1 MFDRDKWQE
10 IFETIRKNKW
20 RTLATAFGVFWG
32 ILMLVLLMGAGQ
44 GLQNGVVSNM
54 ILDSTNSIWFFTDR
68 TSLPYKGLPPGR
80 EIDFQE
86 SDLEYIGNNVEGVE
100 YVAAENMLM
109 GNFNI
114 IHGQKSAPYQVFGTG
129 KDYFSIKI
137 YQDYL
142 AGRRLNF
149 SDNIE
154 ARKVCVIGD
163 RVANVLFAPGES
175 PVGKEIQIKGS
186 VFKVVGLFHD
196 EGWGGR
202 FSERIYIPFST
213 FQRTY
218 NPSRNVRLFAVTT
231 KPGYSGKAIEQ
242 RIMAVLKQRHLVNP
256 DDNQAFWAHNQEENY
271 RSVMGLFFGIKAFV
285 WLVGIGTLIAGIV
298 GVSNIMIIVV
308 RDRTREIG
316 IRKALGA
323 TPWSIV
329 SMIITEAIL
338 ITGLAG
344 YIGLLAG
351 VGLLYGLNNIMAI
364 AGAQSEYFSNPSVNL
379 KVAFAAMAL
388 LVIAG
393 TLAGLVPARR
403 AARITPV
410 EALRYTG

>member
-54 ILDSTNSIWFFTDR
+54 ILDATNSIWFFTDR

-80 EIDFQE
+80 TVEFKE
-86 SDLEYIGNNVEGVE
+86 SDLNYIKDNVEGLE
-100 YVAAENMLM
+100 YIAAENWLM

-114 IHGQKSAPYQVFGTG
+114 IHGQKSSPFQVMGTG

-137 YQDYL
+137 YQEYL
-142 AGRRLNF
+142 AGRKLNF
-149 SDNIE
+149 NDNLE

-163 RVANVLFAPGES
+163 RVSNVLFEPGES
-175 PVGKEIQIKGS
+175 PIGKEIQIKGS
-186 VFKVVGLFHD
+186 VFTVVGLFHD
-196 EGWGGR
+196 EGWGGQ

-218 NPSRNVRLFAVTT
+218 NPERTVRLFAVTT
-231 KPGYSGKAIEQ
+231 KAGYSGKVLEQ
-242 RIMAVLKQRHLVNP
+242 NILTVLKQRHMVHP
-256 DDNQAFWAHNQEENY
+256 DDNQAFWTHNQEENY
-271 RSVMGLFFGIKAFV
+271 RSVMGLFFGIKSFV

-338 ITGLAG
+338 ITSVAG
-344 YIGLLAG
+344 YFGLLAG
-351 VGLLYGLNNIMAI
+351 VGLLSGLNRIMSI
-364 AGAQSEYFSNPSVNL
+364 AGAESEYFTNPSVNL
-379 KVAFAAMAL
+379 SVAFSAMLL
-388 LVIAG
+388 LVAAG
-393 TLAGLVPARR
+393 ALAGLVPARR